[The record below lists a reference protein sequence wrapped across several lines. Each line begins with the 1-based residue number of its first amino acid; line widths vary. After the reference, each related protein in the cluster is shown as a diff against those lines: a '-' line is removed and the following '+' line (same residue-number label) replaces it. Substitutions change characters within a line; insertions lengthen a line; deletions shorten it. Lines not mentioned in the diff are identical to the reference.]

1 MVLLRWAM
9 ERCPDSGAREQLFL
23 GQDSTPAVSVFGP
36 TRFPR
41 AQFTHGH
48 SPFSAFQ
55 YSLTGHFSLA
65 EGLIPSGGRPAVLS
79 GGQGAAFRRS
89 TATAVLATALTLRT
103 IGPPMAQAA
112 RVPRRGTTI
121 LHSFM
126 AKGRATWWNSF
137 SRTARSS
144 T

>member
-36 TRFPR
+36 TRFTR
-41 AQFTHGH
+41 AQFTHGR

-65 EGLIPSGGRPAVLS
+65 ERSIRSGGRPAVLS
-79 GGQGAAFRRS
+79 GGPGAGFRRS
-89 TATAVLATALTLRT
+89 PGTAVCVYGWPFL
-103 IGPPMAQAA
+103 
-112 RVPRRGTTI
+112 
-121 LHSFM
+121 
-126 AKGRATWWNSF
+126 
-137 SRTARSS
+137 
-144 T
+144 